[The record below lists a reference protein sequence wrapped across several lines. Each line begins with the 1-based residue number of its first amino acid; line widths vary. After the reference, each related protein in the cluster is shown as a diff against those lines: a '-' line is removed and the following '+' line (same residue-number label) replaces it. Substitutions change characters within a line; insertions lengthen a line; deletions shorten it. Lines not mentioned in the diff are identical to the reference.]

1 MKTRALICLLLTLLL
16 ACSLM
21 PIYGSAYAV
30 SDGAQKSYEAAAEA
44 MVLLKNEN
52 KALPLTPTD
61 KIAIFGEGQVYTDGK
76 TGGFFL
82 MGRGSG
88 YFVPS
93 ETPKNPCDELA
104 SYVDAGKL
112 GGVYSALSDS
122 YKAAAVTVC
131 SELMPREEREEAQK
145 IAQDLGVKHY
155 LLELEVLNQACF
167 KENMPDR
174 CYHCKKIIFAA
185 IKKLAREH
193 SLKWVLD
200 GTNAEDLK
208 DYRPG
213 FKALKELDIRSP
225 LLEAGFNKREIRLFS
240 EVKGLPTWSKP
251 SMACLASRI
260 PYGQPVSREKLRQI
274 EQGEKFLRESGFTQC
289 RLRHH
294 DTLARLEFLP
304 EEMEL
309 FWLKQ
314 REIAEKVR
322 GLGFSYVTL
331 DLEGYQ
337 SGKMNRELVQNEK

>member
-1 MKTRALICLLLTLLL
+1 MREKLIKLTDTLKNLSSALIAFSGGVDSTF
-16 ACSLM
+16 
-21 PIYGSAYAV
+21 
-30 SDGAQKSYEAAAEA
+30 
-44 MVLLKNEN
+44 LLK
-52 KALPLTPTD
+52 
-61 KIAIFGEGQVYTDGK
+61 IAHEV
-76 TGGFFL
+76 
-82 MGRGSG
+82 
-88 YFVPS
+88 
-93 ETPKNPCDELA
+93 
-104 SYVDAGKL
+104 L
-112 GGVYSALSDS
+112 GD
-122 YKAAAVTVC
+122 KAAAVTVC

-185 IKKLAREH
+185 VKKLAREH

-213 FKALKELDIRSP
+213 FKALKELEIRSP

-251 SMACLASRI
+251 SMACLASRV

-274 EQGEKFLRESGFTQC
+274 EQGEKFLRELGFTQC

-314 REIAEKVR
+314 REIAGKVR

-337 SGKMNRELVQNEK
+337 SGKMNRELEQNEK